1 LADSAKERRLMDAID
16 VGDDWEAEPVEH
28 DPFAAAGGNPAPS
41 PQSAGGIGSDAVA
54 GGTAGAVAPPPMDPH
69 DRDLMIRT
77 IAGEASGE
85 PPLGQ
90 AAVAH
95 TIFNRAAAGGY
106 GDGIAGVV
114 QAPVK
119 PGSSYHQY
127 SVWNAP
133 GMPDS
138 SAIVRNLKPSDPTY
152 ARIGDIVDQAHAGE
166 IPDLTNG
173 ATHYYAPRSMPGG
186 KAPPWAAALA
196 RQNQVRIGNQIFV
209 GGSTGPGQS
218 LPSQIAGGYADE
230 GVYGG

>member
-1 LADSAKERRLMDAID
+1 MATADPGSP
-16 VGDDWEAEPVEH
+16 DDYDLTPVDH
-28 DPFAAAGGNPAPS
+28 DPFASLTPVGGDPFAPAGRSFSDMA
-41 PQSAGGIGSDAVA
+41 GIGSDAVA
-54 GGTAGAVAPPPMDPH
+54 GGTASNIAPPPLDPT

-77 IAGEASGE
+77 IAAEAGSE

-119 PGSSYHQY
+119 PGSAYRQY

-138 SAIVRNLKPSDPTY
+138 SAVVRNLKPSDPSY
-152 ARIGDIVDQAHAGE
+152 AKIGDVVDQAYAGA

-186 KAPPWAAALA
+186 RPPPWAAALA
-196 RQNQVRIGNQIFV
+196 AQNQVKIGNQIFV

-230 GVYGG
+230 GVAAD